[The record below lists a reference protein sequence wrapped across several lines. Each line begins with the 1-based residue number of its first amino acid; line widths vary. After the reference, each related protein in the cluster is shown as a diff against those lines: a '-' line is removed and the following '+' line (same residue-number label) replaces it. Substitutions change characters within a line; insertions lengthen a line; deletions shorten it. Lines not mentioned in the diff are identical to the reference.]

1 MRFLSKSIML
11 QAGIIVLSACVGA
24 AAMSAWQALANKG
37 EHKSAVG
44 SMSTF
49 ILELHK
55 SPHTDKLPVE
65 VIENYN

>member
-24 AAMSAWQALANKG
+24 TAMYAWQVLPNRG
-37 EHKSAVG
+37 EKSAVG

-49 ILELHK
+49 IQELHK